1 MINLNL
7 IFLIYDFQR
16 NFSLMY
22 KSKILIF
29 VFDFVIVVFEFII
42 INISNRLE
50 LRVKYINLYFFEAK
64 ITSCVVVH
72 RKYIS
77 YFFFLKSIIKFY
89 KFFIN

>member
-7 IFLIYDFQR
+7 ISLIYDFQR
-16 NFSLMY
+16 NLLLIC

-29 VFDFVIVVFEFII
+29 IFDFIIVILKFIV

-64 ITSCVVVH
+64 ITSCIVAH

-77 YFFFLKSIIKFY
+77 YILFKIE
-89 KFFIN
+89 